1 LDRYLLVLIGWG
13 LGALARYIA
22 ATFITQ
28 RYGALFPWGTFAINV
43 TGSFAIGLLMTIFTE
58 RVTHP
63 YWRLLLVVGFLGGYT
78 TFSSFEYETLQA
90 VRSGARW
97 IGLLNVV
104 CSVAFGYAAVWLGA
118 LLGGSG
124 K

>member
-1 LDRYLLVLIGWG
+1 MDRYLLVLIGGG

-28 RYGALFPWGTFAINV
+28 RYGGLFPWGTFAINV

-58 RVTHP
+58 RVMHP

-78 TFSSFEYETLQA
+78 TFSAFEWETIALGRTSPVLA
-90 VRSGARW
+90 ILYCGSSVLL
-97 IGLLNVV
+97 GLLA
-104 CSVAFGYAAVWLGA
+104 CWLGVT
-118 LLGGSG
+118 LGRRI
-124 K
+124 